1 MGSVFGQR
9 LSKSYRCITIL
20 KGPHLG
26 KGGAFHPVMHT
37 FAKLL
42 VSLPPIPSFAIL
54 LIFFYLNGRRGG
66 ANLVF
71 AVIHAHNLSPQTG
84 RRRKT
89 HNPNLVR
96 GSLRQLQGSHAGGL
110 IQPKQPALPEAFA
123 FYRVVHTLSGFGE
136 ATISSLHVPNCE
148 GVQRRYR

>member
-26 KGGAFHPVMHT
+26 KGGAFYPVMHT

-42 VSLPPIPSFAIL
+42 LSLPPIPSFAL
-54 LIFFYLNGRRGG
+54 LLTVFYLNRWRGG

-71 AVIHAHNLSPQTG
+71 AVIHAHNLPTQAGG
-84 RRRKT
+84 RCKS
-89 HNPNLVR
+89 NYPDLVR
-96 GSLRQLQGSHAGGL
+96 RSSRQLQGSHASVL
-110 IQPKQPALPEAFA
+110 IQPKQPALPKVFA
-123 FYRVVHTLSGFGE
+123 FYRVVHTFSGFGE

-148 GVQRRYR
+148 GVQRRHF